1 MSKNWKTT
9 KNLIETTSEKLL
21 ARVYEKKP
29 VWYDSIMKYPP
40 LKHTVKNHTLNSK
53 STFTSFDATYG
64 KKTIS
69 SYVDPSKEVNFDYL
83 TTLKKK
89 SLLDG
94 SYIKK
99 DIKNM
104 KKLNVRKGLYSNN
117 KADFDE
123 SFVGLQFLEDK
134 IQDKFY
140 YQHPWE
146 LAVPKL
152 LIESQNKITNLDI
165 DWSVI
170 NPRGVQVSGYSVAK
184 RTMYLMKN
192 EELSLLEAY
201 NKALKEF
208 YDIRINEKIEA
219 NIAMEENEMYGA
231 LYSNYKNG
239 MIDQQFL
246 TEQKHLTQYK
256 DSLHLVLDSNSAN

>member
-40 LKHTVKNHTLNSK
+40 LKHTVKNHTLNKK
-53 STFTSFDATYG
+53 STFTSYDATHG

-69 SYVDPSKEVNFDYL
+69 SYVDPTSEVDFDYL
-83 TTLKKK
+83 T
-89 SLLDG
+89 S
-94 SYIKK
+94 
-99 DIKNM
+99 
-104 KKLNVRKGLYSNN
+104 
-117 KADFDE
+117 
-123 SFVGLQFLEDK
+123 LEDK

-152 LIESQNKITNLDI
+152 LIESQNKITNLDL

-170 NPRGVQVSGYSVAK
+170 NPVGVQLSGYSVAK
-184 RTMYLMKN
+184 RTMYLMKQDN
-192 EELSLLEAY
+192 LSLLEAY
-201 NKALKEF
+201 NKALQEF
-208 YDIRINEKIEA
+208 YDIRVNEKIEA

-246 TEQKHLTQYK
+246 TEQKHITQYK
-256 DSLHLVLDSNSAN
+256 DSLHLVIDPSSPN